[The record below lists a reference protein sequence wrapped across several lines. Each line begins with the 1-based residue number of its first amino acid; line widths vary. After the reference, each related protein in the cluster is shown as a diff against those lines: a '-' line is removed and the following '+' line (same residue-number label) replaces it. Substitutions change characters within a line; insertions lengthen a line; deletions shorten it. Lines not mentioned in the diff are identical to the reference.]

1 MTALAVPEPRS
12 PEPRSPEPRPRERIL
27 ETATRLFYRQGYR
40 AVGIDTIIRESG
52 VAKMSLYK
60 HFPSKDDL
68 ITAYLEQVNEGFFK
82 WVEGMTSE
90 IKTPRGKLEAI
101 FDNIGARAASVACL
115 GCPFGAAAVEFPELD
130 HPAHAMALK
139 HKTLVLELLQDLST
153 QAKARDPRALAE
165 SLMLVMDGAWQT
177 ARMFGPTGHAGRA
190 SDAARVL
197 IAAHLK

>member
-1 MTALAVPEPRS
+1 MTAVTVPELK
-12 PEPRSPEPRPRERIL
+12 PRERIL

-40 AVGIDTIIRESG
+40 AVGIDTIIKESG

-68 ITAYLEQVNEGFFK
+68 ITAYLEQVNTGFFN
-82 WVEGMTSE
+82 WVETMTADL
-90 IKTPRGKLEAI
+90 KTPRGKLEAI
-101 FDNIGARAASVACL
+101 FENIGARATSVACL

-130 HPAHAMALK
+130 HPAHAVALQ
-139 HKTLVLELLQDLST
+139 HKTRVLEYFQDLSA

-165 SLMLVMDGAWQT
+165 SLMLVMDGAWNT

-190 SDAARVL
+190 SEAAKLL

>member
-1 MTALAVPEPRS
+1 MTAIAVPEPRS
-12 PEPRSPEPRPRERIL
+12 PEPRSQELKPRERIL

-40 AVGIDTIIRESG
+40 AVGIDTIIKESG

-68 ITAYLEQVNEGFFK
+68 ITAYLEQININFFA
-82 WVEGMTSE
+82 WIESITSE

-101 FDNIGARAASVACL
+101 FDKIGARAASVACL

-130 HPAHAMALK
+130 HPAHAVALR
-139 HKTLVLELLQDLST
+139 HKTAVLEMLHDLST

-165 SLMLVMDGAWQT
+165 SLMLVMDGAWNT
-177 ARMFGPTGHAGRA
+177 ARMFGPSGHAGRA
-190 SDAARVL
+190 SDAARAL
-197 IAAHLK
+197 ISAHLK

>member
-1 MTALAVPEPRS
+1 MTSMEAVIDLPK
-12 PEPRSPEPRPRERIL
+12 PRERIL

-40 AVGIDTIIRESG
+40 AVGIDTIIKESG

-68 ITAYLEQVNEGFFK
+68 ITAYLEQVNDGFFN
-82 WVEGMTSE
+82 WIESLTAG
-90 IKTPRGKLEAI
+90 IRTPRGKLEVI
-101 FDNIGARAASVACL
+101 FENIGARAASVACL

-130 HPAHAMALK
+130 HPAHASALR
-139 HKTLVLELLQDLST
+139 HKTRVLELLQDLST
-153 QAKARDPRALAE
+153 EAKARDPRALAE

-190 SDAARVL
+190 SDAARML
-197 IAAHLK
+197 IAAHLKSGLGCI